1 MDCNRNVFSN
11 TEENEF
17 AHLFYTEDKNM
28 TFLTVAVIQRQ
39 VRTLFWV
46 MRLGVGRGA
55 GVDA

>member
-46 MRLGVGRGA
+46 MRLGVG
-55 GVDA
+55 